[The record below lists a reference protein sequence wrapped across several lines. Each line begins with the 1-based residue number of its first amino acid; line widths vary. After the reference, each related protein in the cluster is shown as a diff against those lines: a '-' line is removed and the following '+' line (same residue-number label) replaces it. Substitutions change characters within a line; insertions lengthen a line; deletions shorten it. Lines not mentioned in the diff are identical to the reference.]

1 MSTLKKSHE
10 THEIAE
16 KIVEGSG
23 AHGHG
28 HDEGEHG
35 GSAARAADESFR
47 KRISVFIGFLALLL
61 TINGVAGSAAM
72 KETINTNIKASDN
85 YAFYQAKNLRQT
97 AYLLSAKELELLSA
111 SNSGLPE
118 KAQQDIAATI
128 AQYKELAD
136 RYESD
141 PKGGEGK
148 KELLSRA
155 KGFEEERDEAQK
167 RDVNFEYGEGLLQIA
182 IVIASTSMIGAS
194 RRLFLVSLCFA
205 IIGGFLTTNGF
216 SGLIDLRP
224 YL

>member
-1 MSTLKKSHE
+1 MSTLKKTHE

-23 AHGHG
+23 AHEHGHG
-28 HDEGEHG
+28 DGDQAASHD
-35 GSAARAADESFR
+35 RAADDSFR

-97 AYLLSAKELELLSA
+97 VYLLSAKELELIGSSLSGA
-111 SNSGLPE
+111 PE
-118 KAQQDIAATI
+118 KAQQDIAATV
-128 AQYKELAD
+128 AQYRELAE

-182 IVIASTSMIGAS
+182 IVIASTSMIGTS

-205 IIGGFLTTNGF
+205 VIGALLTANGF